1 MSGRIAIVFDEA
13 NFIPALPRFRLT
25 ALPTPLDRASRLEA
39 RLRAEGGRP
48 PRIYIK
54 RDDLLS
60 LAMGGNKIRNLEFSI
75 GAAIKAGAT
84 DVVTLGRAQSNHCRL
99 TAAACAKAG
108 LRAHLVMSGA
118 RPRVS
123 TGNLLLSELLGA
135 QIHFTGADDRVHRD
149 AMARA
154 IAEVITRDGGHPHV
168 VPVGGSDARG
178 AVGHALAALE
188 IARQLDEI
196 GERFDAIALAT
207 ATGGTQAGMIA
218 GLRKLGLKTKVH
230 GLSVHRTADEAGAV
244 VHRLAEEVASLLDAG
259 GIDPASVRTDD
270 SQIGAG
276 YGVPSS
282 AGEAAVKLLART
294 EGLLADPVYTGK
306 ALAGLLAMMRGG
318 RFEEDATV
326 VFIHTGGTPALFA
339 DLPSTSM

>member
-1 MSGRIAIVFDEA
+1 MFDET
-13 NFIPALPRFRLT
+13 NLIPELPRFRLT
-25 ALPTPLDRASRLEA
+25 ALPTPLDRALRLEA
-39 RLRAEGGRP
+39 RLRAEGARP
-48 PRIYIK
+48 PRMYIK

-75 GAAIKAGAT
+75 GAAIEAGAT
-84 DVVTLGRAQSNHCRL
+84 DIVTLGRAQSNHCLL

-168 VPVGGSDARG
+168 VPVGGSDAHG

-196 GERFDAIALAT
+196 GEGFDAIVLAT

-218 GLRKLGLKTKVH
+218 GLRKLGLETVVH
-230 GLSVHRTADEAGAV
+230 AFSVHRSADEAAV
-244 VHRLAEEVASLLDAG
+244 VVHQLAEEVARLTGAG
-259 GIDPASVRTDD
+259 GIDPALVRIDD

-282 AGEAAVKLLART
+282 AGRTAVELLART

-306 ALAGLLAMMRGG
+306 ALAGLLAMIRADG
-318 RFEEDATV
+318 FEEDAAV

-339 DLPSTSM
+339 DLPSVSM

>member
-1 MSGRIAIVFDEA
+1 VFDET
-13 NFIPALPRFRLT
+13 NFAPALPRFRLT
-25 ALPTPLDRASRLEA
+25 ALPTPLDRAVRLEA
-39 RLRAEGGRP
+39 RLRSEGARP

-75 GAAIKAGAT
+75 GAAIEAGAT

-108 LRAHLVMSGA
+108 LRAHLVLSGA

-154 IAEVITRDGGHPHV
+154 IAEVITRDGGRPHV

-178 AVGHALAALE
+178 AIGNALAALE
-188 IARQLDEI
+188 IARQLGEIDE
-196 GERFDAIALAT
+196 RLDAIALAT
-207 ATGGTQAGMIA
+207 ATGGTQAGLIA
-218 GLRKLGLKTKVH
+218 GLRRLGLDAAVH
-230 GLSVHRTADEAGAV
+230 GFSVHKRADEAIGE
-244 VHRLAEEVASLLDAG
+244 VHRLAEEVARLMGAG
-259 GIDPASVRTDD
+259 GIDRASVQIDD
-270 SQIGAG
+270 SQLGAG
-276 YGVPSS
+276 YGVPTS
-282 AGEAAVKLLART
+282 AGQAAIDLLART

-306 ALAGLLAMMRGG
+306 ALAGLLAMIRAG
-318 RFEEDATV
+318 RFEEDAAV
-326 VFIHTGGTPALFA
+326 AFIHTGGTPALFA
-339 DLPSTSM
+339 DLPATSM

>member
-1 MSGRIAIVFDEA
+1 MFDET

-25 ALPTPLDRASRLEA
+25 ALPTPLDRAVRLEA
-39 RLRAEGGRP
+39 RLRSEGGRP

-75 GAAIKAGAT
+75 GAAIEAGAT

-154 IAEVITRDGGHPHV
+154 VAEVITRDGGRPHV

-178 AVGHALAALE
+178 AIGHALAALE
-188 IARQLDEI
+188 IARQLGETDEHL
-196 GERFDAIALAT
+196 DAIALAT
-207 ATGGTQAGMIA
+207 ATGGTQAGLIA
-218 GLRKLGLKTKVH
+218 GLRQLGLDAAVH
-230 GLSVHRTADEAGAV
+230 GFSVHRRADEAAGE
-244 VHRLAEEVASLLDAG
+244 VHRLAEEVARLMGAG
-259 GIDPASVRTDD
+259 GIDRASVRIDD
-270 SQIGAG
+270 SQLGAG
-276 YGVPSS
+276 YGVPSA
-282 AGEAAVKLLART
+282 AGQAAIDLLART

-306 ALAGLLAMMRGG
+306 ALAGLLAMIRAG
-318 RFEEDATV
+318 RFEEDAAV

-339 DLPSTSM
+339 DLPATSM